1 MEKLREVITI
11 KQVWHEVEA
20 PHDVIRSPH
29 DAVEVI
35 QHFIANEAREVAFAL
50 MLSTKNEINAVYKVS
65 IGIVRASLL
74 NPREV
79 YQAALLCN
87 ASAVIIGHNHPSG
100 DITPS
105 KEDIEVTK
113 KIYEAGELMCIP
125 LFDHIIV
132 GDRGNSRYLS
142 LKESGYFDT
151 FK

>member
-1 MEKLREVITI
+1 
-11 KQVWHEVEA
+11 
-20 PHDVIRSPH
+20 
-29 DAVEVI
+29 
-35 QHFIANEAREVAFAL
+35 

-65 IGIVRASLL
+65 IGNVRSALFNS
-74 NPREV
+74 REI

-105 KEDIEVTK
+105 KEDIEVTQ
-113 KIYEAGELMCIP
+113 KIYEAGKIMCIP

-132 GDRGNSRYLS
+132 GDRRYSRYLS